1 MRTHTHTHLLSPC
14 TQSLNCKR
22 ICRRLTSDR
31 FRLDNLAVSSSLA
44 KTGSPSWSRRLPE
57 VLHLE
62 EASLRV
68 PLSTL
73 ACQSLLSLCK
83 SCLVCSET
91 VSSTY
96 DTEAAPP
103 PWNLNNII
111 TQHWVL
117 IHNNDL
123 EKNPK
128 LLRFHRK
135 LRKLGI
141 LLNSS
146 FMTYGICT
154 RKETKNS
161 GQLCFFC
168 LTVGKCFFSWKVG

>member
-1 MRTHTHTHLLSPC
+1 MYIVFISFFTPTPVTPTLPVPPTPSQIIIEIHTHMCTHTHTHLLSPC

-73 ACQSLLSLCK
+73 ACQPLLSLCK

-96 DTEAAPP
+96 DPEAAPP
-103 PWNLNNII
+103 P
-111 TQHWVL
+111 
-117 IHNNDL
+117 
-123 EKNPK
+123 
-128 LLRFHRK
+128 
-135 LRKLGI
+135 
-141 LLNSS
+141 
-146 FMTYGICT
+146 
-154 RKETKNS
+154 
-161 GQLCFFC
+161 
-168 LTVGKCFFSWKVG
+168 

>member
-1 MRTHTHTHLLSPC
+1 MYIVFICFLPLPLSPQLFLYPRLPLKLLLRYTRTCARTHTHTYLLSPC

-73 ACQSLLSLCK
+73 ACQPLLSLCE

-96 DTEAAPP
+96 DTEAAPT

-111 TQHWVL
+111 TQH
-117 IHNNDL
+117 
-123 EKNPK
+123 
-128 LLRFHRK
+128 
-135 LRKLGI
+135 
-141 LLNSS
+141 
-146 FMTYGICT
+146 
-154 RKETKNS
+154 
-161 GQLCFFC
+161 
-168 LTVGKCFFSWKVG
+168 